1 MDDSRLIR
9 YCSTMAQLRR
19 MLQADLISEKEYLHF
34 EDIFAQKYGVPN
46 KSIYRDYYLLC
57 KGIQR

>member
-1 MDDSRLIR
+1 
-9 YCSTMAQLRR
+9 MAQLRR

-34 EDIFAQKYGVPN
+34 EDIFAQKYGVPD

>member
-34 EDIFAQKYGVPN
+34 ENVFAQKYSVPD
-46 KSIYRDYYLLC
+46 KSIYRDYCLLC
-57 KGIQR
+57 QDIQR